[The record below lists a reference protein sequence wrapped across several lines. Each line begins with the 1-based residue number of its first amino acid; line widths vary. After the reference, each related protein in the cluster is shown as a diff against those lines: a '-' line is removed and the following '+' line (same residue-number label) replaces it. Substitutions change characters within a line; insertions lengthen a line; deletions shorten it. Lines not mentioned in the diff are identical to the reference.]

1 MEKESSICQ
10 TDKNSMEISRV
21 IAWKGQGHFI
31 AKMEVKSTGTGIII
45 GKSVENNNF
54 MINDIFLT
62 SFKVLI

>member
-1 MEKESSICQ
+1 
-10 TDKNSMEISRV
+10 MEISRV

-31 AKMEVKSTGTGIII
+31 AEMEVKSTGTGIII